1 MRNLEIL
8 TKSIDTLNSLLENEL
23 ITNSCLDEY
32 KKLLVIYTSHHRL
45 LLYTYADVISAQTQF
60 KEAVVFADENPNL
73 ENSHLVS
80 MDYI

>member
-8 TKSIDTLNSLLENEL
+8 IKSIDTLNNLHADEL
-23 ITNSCLDEY
+23 ITDSCVDEY

-60 KEAVVFADENPNL
+60 KELVVFADENPNL
-73 ENSHLVS
+73 ANSHLVS